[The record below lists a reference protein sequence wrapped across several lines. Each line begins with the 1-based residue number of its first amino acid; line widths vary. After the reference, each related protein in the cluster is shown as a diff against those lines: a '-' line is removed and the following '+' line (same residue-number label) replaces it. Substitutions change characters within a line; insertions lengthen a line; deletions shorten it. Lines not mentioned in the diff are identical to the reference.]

1 MMADDQ
7 NRGSDPSASA
17 DQLSSGAR
25 DRLLEI
31 HEEIDE
37 LTNRLDEILVQSKSL
52 EQKRI
57 RLLRRIS
64 ELKMEAEVIAQDQ
77 E

>member
-1 MMADDQ
+1 MMADDR
-7 NRGSDPSASA
+7 NRESDSRASA
-17 DQLSSGAR
+17 EHLPSRVR
-25 DRLLEI
+25 DRVLEI

-37 LTNRLDEILVQSKSL
+37 LMDRLDEILVQSKSL

-57 RLLRRIS
+57 RLLRRIA
-64 ELKMEAEVIAQDQ
+64 ELKMEAEVLTRDP